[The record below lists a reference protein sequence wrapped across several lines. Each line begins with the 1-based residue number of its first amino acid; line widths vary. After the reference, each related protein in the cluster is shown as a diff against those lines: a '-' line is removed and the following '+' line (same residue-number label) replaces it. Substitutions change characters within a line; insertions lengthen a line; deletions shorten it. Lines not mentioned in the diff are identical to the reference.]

1 MALLEAFGAPL
12 PGLVPSKEAKAL
24 LARGALRHEKLCAT
38 LKDERIA
45 PQLRAAKEQL
55 STCVDEPILN
65 AVEASLSASRLGVAN
80 VLDEMVAACE
90 DGLAQA
96 ACGAKE
102 DAHETLD
109 RAVGAAR
116 QAQRRLHATLTAA
129 LQPCEAAITDMA
141 ALAAQAPQAAIE
153 AASRALEAGCAQ
165 AARELATGLDAGKT
179 PLDLALQRG
188 QAEAAAYL
196 RDELGAVRGSELGP
210 RKTKK
215 PKSAMKVSGK
225 AKKKPAGKNSGGGGG
240 GSGGGGV
247 ATGIQ
252 LAASLAAKKVG
263 AGVAGPRTS
272 RGALVPTPRVA
283 FRAGFDLPTLSPV
296 VYGDSVV
303 EGLPVLSA
311 TLRGVRPQVHPGFAG
326 AAAALAQVT
335 RASFDALPPSD
346 VPA

>member
-24 LARGALRHEKLCAT
+24 LASGALRHEKLCAT

-141 ALAAQAPQAAIE
+141 SLAAQAPQAAIE
-153 AASRALEAGCAQ
+153 AASRALVAGCAQ
-165 AARELATGLDAGKT
+165 AARELATGLDAARTQIGREIARAAKG
-179 PLDLALQRG
+179 RG
-188 QAEAAAYL
+188 LGDERAEAAAWGGVWGRVDAECNASL
-196 RDELGAVRGSELGP
+196 QQTAQASLPLTSAPPSPGP
-210 RKTKK
+210 RSS
-215 PKSAMKVSGK
+215 PDAQ
-225 AKKKPAGKNSGGGGG
+225 PA
-240 GSGGGGV
+240 
-247 ATGIQ
+247 
-252 LAASLAAKKVG
+252 LALALTLI
-263 AGVAGPRTS
+263 RTL
-272 RGALVPTPRVA
+272 ALA
-283 FRAGFDLPTLSPV
+283 
-296 VYGDSVV
+296 
-303 EGLPVLSA
+303 LSA
-311 TLRGVRPQVHPGFAG
+311 GEP
-326 AAAALAQVT
+326 AAAAVAAARAGLRRAAARAAGGRPATAAAQAMAGG
-335 RASFDALPPSD
+335 RR
-346 VPA
+346 PAPVRREPRP

>member
-24 LARGALRHEKLCAT
+24 LASGALRHEKLCAT

-141 ALAAQAPQAAIE
+141 SLAAQAPQAAIE
-153 AASRALEAGCAQ
+153 AASRALVAGCAQ
-165 AARELATGLDAGKT
+165 AARELATGLDAART
-179 PLDLALQRG
+179 QLAREIARVARG
-188 QAEAAAYL
+188 RGGRGGLVGARDGDAAW
-196 RDELGAVRGSELGP
+196 GAVWGRVDAEC
-210 RKTKK
+210 
-215 PKSAMKVSGK
+215 
-225 AKKKPAGKNSGGGGG
+225 N
-240 GSGGGGV
+240 
-247 ATGIQ
+247 
-252 LAASLAAKKVG
+252 ASLQQTAQG
-263 AGVAGPRTS
+263 S
-272 RGALVPTPRVA
+272 RQLQ
-283 FRAGFDLPTLSPV
+283 LWQQQLC
-296 VYGDSVV
+296 
-303 EGLPVLSA
+303 LA
-311 TLRGVRPQVHPGFAG
+311 TRHHCQR
-326 AAAALAQVT
+326 
-335 RASFDALPPSD
+335 
-346 VPA
+346 

>member
-24 LARGALRHEKLCAT
+24 LARGALWHEKLCAT

-80 VLDEMVAACE
+80 VLEEMVAACE

-102 DAHETLD
+102 DAHEALD

-165 AARELATGLDAGKT
+165 AARELATGLDAARTQIGREIARAAKG
-179 PLDLALQRG
+179 RG
-188 QAEAAAYL
+188 LGDERAEAAAWGGVWGRVDAECNASL
-196 RDELGAVRGSELGP
+196 QQTAQASLPLTSAPPSPGP
-210 RKTKK
+210 RSS
-215 PKSAMKVSGK
+215 PDAQ
-225 AKKKPAGKNSGGGGG
+225 PA
-240 GSGGGGV
+240 
-247 ATGIQ
+247 
-252 LAASLAAKKVG
+252 LALALTLI
-263 AGVAGPRTS
+263 RTL
-272 RGALVPTPRVA
+272 ALA
-283 FRAGFDLPTLSPV
+283 
-296 VYGDSVV
+296 
-303 EGLPVLSA
+303 LSA
-311 TLRGVRPQVHPGFAG
+311 GEP
-326 AAAALAQVT
+326 AAAAVAAARAGLRRAAARAAGGRPATAAAQAMAGG
-335 RASFDALPPSD
+335 RR
-346 VPA
+346 PAPVRREPRP